1 MRSLILSPRAISV
14 GIILTFLGL
23 FSAGCNALSSST
35 TTPTLTPAPP
45 VALSIPDI
53 VLFYPFNGDAT
64 DMSGNHNNGQVNGA
78 VLTTDRFGTPN
89 RAYYFD
95 GVDDSIAFDT
105 SQMPVGVSPRTIS
118 AWIKADSFPP
128 APENFK
134 ALGSR
139 ATVIGWGKDDTFQL
153 SEMQIVDH
161 RLTFHNYNLDRMST
175 SVVEL
180 GKWYHLV
187 IVYTEQ
193 NITLYINGAKEEFDS
208 GPLNTMQGRGRVGA
222 FSDPTVKSELF
233 PNGYDLSYFHGV
245 IDDIAVYSRALTDE
259 QIMSLY
265 HEGGWK

>member
-1 MRSLILSPRAISV
+1 MRSPILSPRATSIGVILALLVLFSV
-14 GIILTFLGL
+14 G
-23 FSAGCNALSSST
+23 CDALSKST

-53 VLFYPFNGDAT
+53 VLYYPFNGDAN

-78 VLTTDRFGTPN
+78 VLTTDRFGTSN
-89 RAYYFD
+89 HAYYFD

-118 AWIKADSFPP
+118 AWIKAESFPP
-128 APENFK
+128 APDNFK

-139 ATVIGWGKDDTFQL
+139 ATVIGWGKDDAFQL
-153 SEMQIVDH
+153 SEMQIVDN
-161 RLTFHNYNLDRMST
+161 RLTFHNYNRDRVSAG
-175 SVVEL
+175 VVEL
-180 GKWYHLV
+180 SKWYHLV

-193 NITLYINGAKEEFDS
+193 DMILYINGAKEEFDS
-208 GPLNTMQGRGRVGA
+208 GPLNTMNGTGRIGA
-222 FSDPTVKSELF
+222 FCDPTVKSDLF

-245 IDDIAVYSRALTDE
+245 IDDIAVYRRALTHE

-265 HEGGWK
+265 HEGG